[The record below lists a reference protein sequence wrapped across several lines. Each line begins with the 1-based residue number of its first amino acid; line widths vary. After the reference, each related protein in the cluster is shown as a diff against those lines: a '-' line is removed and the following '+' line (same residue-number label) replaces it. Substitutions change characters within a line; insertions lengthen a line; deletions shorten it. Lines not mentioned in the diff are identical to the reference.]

1 MPSPFPNAGESEED
15 AAKRFSQESSDVAPE
30 WMSKQAAV
38 IEIKHGTGHMVSFA
52 RGSEDG
58 KTVWRESQAMRPS
71 QPNKNARAWTPE
83 DLLEALRESLGG

>member
-15 AAKRFSQESSDVAPE
+15 AAKRFSREAAEVAPG
-30 WMSKQAAV
+30 WMSKEAVV

-52 RGSEDG
+52 RGSNDG
-58 KTVWRESQAMRPS
+58 KTVWRESQVTRPS

-83 DLLEALRESLGG
+83 DLLEALQEPLGG